1 MVISQS
7 FEKNQQ
13 IKKRRFITMK
23 KDNTNNTKG
32 HFTSRAAL
40 LALGVKIEQLG
51 ILQPMMEQVEIKQKT
66 VKDTP
71 NQKLLDGLITILAG
85 AHGLVEA
92 NKRVRTDP
100 TLQRAFGRK
109 RCAEQSVISET
120 LDACTEHNVTQMEQA
135 MKTIYQR
142 HSQGYQHDYEQ
153 EWQLLDI
160 DLSGQ
165 PCGKKAEFATKAY
178 FAKQRNRRGRQ
189 LARVLA
195 SWYQEIVVDRI
206 YEGKTILPVVLQELI
221 AFAADVLALDST
233 KKQRTILRIDGHG
246 GSQADI
252 NWMLSEGYQIH
263 TKEYSGKRA
272 VKLAQSV
279 VTWHDDP
286 YVPGRQVGWVE
297 CPASEYSHPV
307 KRIAVR
313 TLKKNGKWAIGVLIS
328 SLSFK
333 AACYLAGLPAHQHP
347 QPQQVL
353 LAYVQLYDQR
363 GGGVETTFRED
374 KQGLGI
380 TKRNKKRFNAQAV
393 MTQLNA
399 LAHNLIVWFRNWLT
413 QYCQTFYR
421 LGILRMIRD
430 VFHMNAFVSLDEYHS
445 IIEITLTQF
454 DPFAVKVFDAL
465 RQLLLPAHVDVNLG
479 EI

>member
-1 MVISQS
+1 
-7 FEKNQQ
+7 
-13 IKKRRFITMK
+13 MK
-23 KDNTNNTKG
+23 KDNTKHTNG
-32 HFTSRAAL
+32 HFTARAAL
-40 LALGVKIEQLG
+40 LALGVKVEQLG
-51 ILQPMMEQVEIKQKT
+51 ILQPMMEQMQIKQKV

-100 TLQRAFGRK
+100 ALQRAFGRK

-120 LDACTEHNVTQMEQA
+120 LDACTEENVVQMQQA
-135 MKTIYQR
+135 MQTIYQR
-142 HSQGYQHDYEQ
+142 HSQGYQHNYEQ
-153 EWQLLDI
+153 EWQLMDI

-206 YEGKTILPVVLQELI
+206 YEGKTILPIVLQELI
-221 AFAADVLALDST
+221 ETAAAVLALDKA
-233 KKQRTILRIDGHG
+233 KKERTILRIDGHG
-246 GSQADI
+246 GSRADV
-252 NWMLSEGYQIH
+252 NWMLDEGYQIH
-263 TKEYSGKRA
+263 TKEYSGRRA

-279 VTWHDDP
+279 TTWHDDP
-286 YVPGRQVGWVE
+286 YLPGRQVGWVE
-297 CPASEYSHPV
+297 IPATEYVQPV

-313 TLKKNGKWAIGVLIS
+313 TRKKNGQWAIGVLIS

-333 AACYLAGLPAHQHP
+333 TVSYLAGLPADHRP
-347 QPQQVL
+347 QPLDIL
-353 LAYVQLYDQR
+353 LAYVQFYDQR

-380 TKRNKKRFNAQAV
+380 TKRNKKRFTAQAV
-393 MTQLNA
+393 LTQLNA
-399 LAHNLIVWFRNWLT
+399 LAHNLVVWFRHWLT
-413 QYCQTFYR
+413 QYCQTFLQ

-430 VFHMNAFVSLDEYHS
+430 VFHMNAFVRLDEFHS

>member
-1 MVISQS
+1 
-7 FEKNQQ
+7 
-13 IKKRRFITMK
+13 MK
-23 KDNTNNTKG
+23 KDSIKQTDG
-32 HFTSRAAL
+32 HFTARAAL
-40 LALGVKIEQLG
+40 LALGVKVEQMG
-51 ILQPMMEQVEIKQKT
+51 ILQPMMEQVQIKQKV

-71 NQKLLDGLITILAG
+71 NQKLLDGLVAILAG

-120 LDACTEHNVTQMEQA
+120 LNACSAKNVVQMQQA
-135 MKTIYQR
+135 MQTIYQR
-142 HSQGYQHDYEQ
+142 HSQGYQHNYEQ
-153 EWQLLDI
+153 EWQLLDT

-195 SWYQEIVVDRI
+195 SWYQEVIVDRL
-206 YEGKTILPVVLQELI
+206 YEGKTTLPVVLQELI
-221 AFAADVLALDST
+221 SMAADVLALDKA
-233 KKQRTILRIDGHG
+233 KKERTILRIDGHG
-246 GSQADI
+246 GSRADI
-252 NWMLSEGYQIH
+252 NWMLNEGYQIH
-263 TKEYSGKRA
+263 TKEYSGRRA

-279 VTWHDDP
+279 TTWHDDP

-297 CPASEYSHPV
+297 TPATEYVLPV

-313 TLKKNGKWAIGVLIS
+313 TPKKNGRWAIGVLIS
-328 SLSFK
+328 SLSYK
-333 AACYLAGLPAHQHP
+333 TVCYLAGLPADRPP
-347 QPQQVL
+347 QPLEIL
-353 LAYVQLYDQR
+353 LAYVQFYDQR

-380 TKRNKKRFNAQAV
+380 TKRNMKRFTAQAV
-393 MTQLNA
+393 LTQLNA
-399 LAHNLIVWFRNWLT
+399 LAHNLVVWFRHWLT
-413 QYCQTFYR
+413 QYCQTFFQ
-421 LGILRMIRD
+421 LGIMRMIRD
-430 VFHMNAFVSLDEYHS
+430 VFHMNAFVTLDEYQS

-465 RQLLLPAHVDVNLG
+465 RQLLIPACVDVNLG

>member
-1 MVISQS
+1 
-7 FEKNQQ
+7 
-13 IKKRRFITMK
+13 MK
-23 KDNTNNTKG
+23 KDNTKHTNG
-32 HFTSRAAL
+32 HFTARAAL
-40 LALGVKIEQLG
+40 LALGVKVEQMG
-51 ILQPMMEQVEIKQKT
+51 ILQPMMEEVQIKQKV

-120 LDACTEHNVTQMEQA
+120 LDACTEENVVQMQQA
-135 MKTIYQR
+135 MRTIYQR

-195 SWYQEIVVDRI
+195 SWYQEIVLDRI

-221 AFAADVLALDST
+221 EASAAVLTLDQAQ
-233 KKQRTILRIDGHG
+233 KERTILRIDGHG
-246 GSQADI
+246 GSLADV
-252 NWMLSEGYQIH
+252 NWMLNEGYQIH
-263 TKEYSGKRA
+263 TKEYSGRRA
-272 VKLAQSV
+272 VKLAESV
-279 VTWHDDP
+279 PTWYDDP
-286 YVPGRQVGWVE
+286 YIPGRQVGWVE
-297 CPASEYSHPV
+297 TPASEYVRPI

-313 TLKKNGKWAIGVLIS
+313 TRKKNGHWAIGVLIS
-328 SLSFK
+328 TLSYK
-333 AACYLAGLPAHQHP
+333 SACYLAGLPADRQPHP
-347 QPQQVL
+347 LDIV

-380 TKRNKKRFNAQAV
+380 TKRNKKRFTAQAIL
-393 MTQLNA
+393 TQLNA
-399 LAHNLIVWFRNWLT
+399 LAHNLVIWFRHWLT
-413 QYCQTFYR
+413 QYCQTFFQ

-430 VFHMNAFVSLDEYHS
+430 VFHMNAFVKLDEFYS